1 MANKIYYKGKS
12 YGEGGTA
19 EVKPVEAAEDEIVTG
34 DGEDWLKGSGIKIE
48 DSKVLLNDL
57 FVEGEENP
65 KIESIQLWNDD
76 GLKINT
82 NKESSYFGEAQ
93 NFFTNSTNY
102 TIGSITIKNL
112 TDDSKSKEIELDL
125 DNISFNG
132 KPYQWYQLTYQD
144 EDTKKTV
151 YSAQTLIASITKQND
166 GSISIYAADGSIN
179 LANVT
184 ISINYFLEKDNTYE
198 IIINTTSQKA
208 TFNIT
213 NCKEEI
219 SRYYDKELKGI
230 KLVIDNVIA
239 DKKTITTDESLIL
252 NSKAASLILKG
263 NAAVEIKDD
272 ATVSVREG
280 AHLSFGN
287 NTRVVADGNS
297 KVILHDGC
305 YLDLGGDAYNNSPY
319 GPSYWDGVTTPAR
332 GDTGGKGGLPFT
344 PGLVMHQSASIQ
356 ADGAAALV
364 LHQAPWVEFAGN
376 GSFVFGGAD
385 PNSATSG
392 KVKYLTPMCHI
403 INGEYYLGGD
413 YSRYTSNGYQRVDDY
428 PMVFLNSGSYCF
440 NSELREDGKTY
451 APFMNFNGG
460 GGITFN
466 GSESSWGYPGLTRDG
481 EEANK
486 LYPQLICEQT
496 GFMFCGCVNANQ
508 SRSRAYGSG
517 ANWDVFWDAGN
528 FLHEK
533 SQFPRFKIGAATQI
547 MIEGGDAR
555 GRNYGNRTWIKVGPS
570 GGSENNVH
578 SVILNICNNPTI
590 EFNHDASF
598 MMKGYDDSGYY
609 DHLYPQSKEVYHN
622 GPIFKMLGKPYFSMK
637 DNVVIDF
644 HNNRSPGNPT
654 DYYLNFGLTSPQSTE
669 SDYQNTDAN
678 NTCIL
683 TSRQIRKDLNYIW
696 QSEIERGHAKD
707 YLHLSVKPT
716 ETLAIS
722 SLTQSKKSLL
732 TDENLNHLFSE
743 ESMNGDLHVAP
754 PEGYSKVV
762 VNSESQITLVD
773 KDNTVLATV
782 TKDENGIISV
792 SSSLDTYAPTLC
804 FRSSSYD
811 PTSFSAAITTASDA
825 TYTLEM
831 PISSSCILNDKIY
844 SSYMPIGTLT
854 STEEERTLT
863 IQGNNRIF
871 ENDYTETYLGSMNRY
886 ASSFTLG
893 LDGAFGSNSNQC
905 FLSVGDSAKV
915 KLRGD
920 LVFTSDTVTNSDN
933 THTTSITFTG
943 AEDEGSITF
952 TIAEL
957 KALKALLS

>member
-12 YGEGGTA
+12 YGEGGAA

-34 DGEDWLKGSGIKIE
+34 DGEDWLKGSGIKVK

-76 GLKINT
+76 GLKIYT
-82 NKESSYFGEAQ
+82 DKDSYYFGEAR
-93 NFFTNSTNY
+93 NFMIHDINY
-102 TIGSITIKNL
+102 AISSITIKNL

-132 KPYQWYQLTYQD
+132 KPYQNYSLTYKN

-151 YSAQTLIASITKQND
+151 YSAQTLVASITKQSD
-166 GSISIYAADGSIN
+166 GSISVYAADGSIN

-184 ISINYFLEKDNTYE
+184 IAIDYSLEKDNSYE
-198 IIINTTSQKA
+198 VIINTTSQKA

-213 NCKEEI
+213 NCKEEV

-239 DKKTITTDESLIL
+239 EKKTIATDESLVL
-252 NSKAASLILKG
+252 NSKAASLTLKG
-263 NAAVEIKDD
+263 KAAVEIKDD
-272 ATVSVREG
+272 ATVSIREG

-287 NTRVVADGNS
+287 NTRIVADGNS

-305 YLDLGGDAYNNSPY
+305 YLDLGGDAFDNSFHIY
-319 GPSYWDGVTTPAR
+319 AGQWDGVTAPKR
-332 GDTGGKGGLPFT
+332 GVPYIGGGLPFT
-344 PGLVMHQSASIQ
+344 PGLVMHQCASIQ

-376 GSFVFGGAD
+376 GSFIFGGMD
-385 PNSATSG
+385 YNSTTSD
-392 KVKYLTPMCHI
+392 KIKYLTPMYHI
-403 INGEYYLGGD
+403 LNGEYYLGGD
-413 YSRYTSNGYQRVDDY
+413 YRQYTSDGYKSVDDY
-428 PMVFLNSGSYCF
+428 PMVFLNSGSYAF
-440 NSELREDGKTY
+440 NSEVGENGETY

-466 GSESSWGYPGLTRDG
+466 GSHGSGDPGLMYDG
-481 EEANK
+481 SKANK
-486 LYPQLICEQT
+486 FYPYLICEQT
-496 GFMFCGCVNANQ
+496 GFMFSGCAVANQ
-508 SRSRAYGSG
+508 SRSKGYGSSAHWGDDLGWG
-517 ANWDVFWDAGN
+517 AEH
-528 FLHEK
+528 FLNERSK
-533 SQFPRFKIGAATQI
+533 YPRFKIGAATQ
-547 MIEGGDAR
+547 MVIEGGD
-555 GRNYGNRTWIKVGPS
+555 GNNPCNRTWIKVGPS
-570 GGSENNVH
+570 GGTDYDNVH

-598 MMKGYDDSGYY
+598 MMKGYDGSSYY

-644 HNNRSPGNPT
+644 HNNRKPGNPAE
-654 DYYLNFGLTSPQSTE
+654 YYLNFGLTSPQSTE
-669 SDYQNTDAN
+669 SDYQNKDAN

-683 TSRQIRKDLNYIW
+683 TSRQIRKDLNYLW
-696 QSEIERGHAKD
+696 QSEIERGHVKG
-707 YLHLSVKPT
+707 YLYLSVKPT

-722 SLTQSKKSLL
+722 SLIQSKASIL
-732 TDENLNHLFSE
+732 TEENLNSLFSE
-743 ESMNGDLHVAP
+743 DSMSGDLYVAP
-754 PEGYSKVV
+754 PEGYSKTV
-762 VNSESQITLVD
+762 VNSENQATLVD
-773 KDNTVLATV
+773 KDDTVLATV
-782 TKDENGIISV
+782 TKDENGVITV

-811 PTSFSAAITTASDA
+811 STSLSVVITTASDA
-825 TYTLEM
+825 TYTLKM
-831 PISSSCILNDKIY
+831 PISSDCVLKDKVC
-844 SSYMPIGTLT
+844 SSYLPIGTLT
-854 STEEERTLT
+854 STEEERVLT
-863 IQGNNRIF
+863 VYGNSTIF
-871 ENDYTETYLGSMNRY
+871 EDDVETYLGSMNRY

-893 LDGAFGSNSNQC
+893 LDGTFGSNSNQC
-905 FLSVGDSAKV
+905 FLSVGESAKI
-915 KLRGD
+915 KLRGN
-920 LVFTSDTVTNSDN
+920 LAFTSNTVTNSDD

-943 AEDEGSITF
+943 AEDEGSVTF